1 MGQIFDAPVAT
12 LQGGRLTRRQ
22 LMRLAVAVPPAVLKV
37 AGGGAV
43 WAATRTTAS
52 RRAGFGG
59 SLQARSASVGPYADE
74 MLPAGIRSRFVS
86 DVNGLRLHILEAGY
100 SRGRRPLVLLLH
112 GFPEL
117 AYSWRHV
124 MVPLAAAGYHVV
136 APDQRGY
143 GRTTGWDEG
152 YDAALY
158 PFRRLNVVRDALGLV
173 SALGYR
179 SVAAVIGHDFG
190 SPIAAWCAVAR
201 PDVFRSV
208 VLMSAPFGG
217 TPTLPF
223 GTVGGAPA
231 AADAGPNIYEEMAKL
246 PRPRKHY
253 QRYYNTREA
262 NDNMQHAPQ
271 GIHAFLRGY
280 YHYKSADWAGN
291 RPFRLGSWTAAD
303 VAQMPT
309 YYIMAL
315 DKGMAETVAEQM
327 PSASEIAANTWLPE
341 DELRVYSGEF
351 GRTGFQGGLQWYRS
365 GGEGRAEMELFAG
378 RTIDIPSA
386 FIAGASDWGPY
397 QRPGSLER
405 MQGSACTDMRG
416 VHFVEGAGHWV
427 QQEQPEAVSRLLTA
441 FLQQR
446 A

>member
-1 MGQIFDAPVAT
+1 MGQTPDAVASRNRHT
-12 LQGGRLTRRQ
+12 AITRRQ
-22 LMRLAVAVPPAVLKV
+22 LMGLAAVVPSAALAVAGSAT
-37 AGGGAV
+37 AR
-43 WAATRTTAS
+43 AAS
-52 RRAGFGG
+52 
-59 SLQARSASVGPYADE
+59 SQASVATIGPYDE
-74 MLPAGIRSRFVS
+74 SVLPAGVRSRFVP
-86 DVNGLRLHILEAGY
+86 DVNGLRMHLLEAGY

-143 GRTTGWDEG
+143 GRTTGWDTG
-152 YDAALY
+152 YDADLH

-173 SALGYR
+173 SALGHR

-217 TPTLPF
+217 TTAFPF
-223 GTVGGAPA
+223 ATTG
-231 AADAGPNIYEEMAKL
+231 ADAGPSIYDEMARL
-246 PRPRKHY
+246 PRPRQHY

-262 NDNMQHAPQ
+262 NANMQHAPQ

-291 RPFRLGSWTAAD
+291 QPFRLASWTAAD

-309 YYIMAL
+309 YYIMEL
-315 DKGMAETVAEQM
+315 DKGMAATVADHM
-327 PSASEIAANTWLPE
+327 PSPAEIAANRWLPE
-341 DELRVYSGEF
+341 DELRVYSEEF

-365 GGEGRAEMELFAG
+365 GGEGRVEMELFAG

-405 MQGSACTDMRG
+405 MQESACTDMRG

-427 QQEQPEAVSRLLTA
+427 QQEQAEVVARLLTA

>member
-1 MGQIFDAPVAT
+1 MEQTPDANSSTIRHGAI
-12 LQGGRLTRRQ
+12 TRRQ
-22 LMRLAVAVPPAVLKV
+22 LIRLAAAVPPAALAV
-37 AGGGAV
+37 AGSV
-43 WAATRTTAS
+43 TATEATAPAL
-52 RRAGFGG
+52 RRAGHGAA
-59 SLQARSASVGPYADE
+59 LQAPAASVGPYADGT
-74 MLPAGIRSRFVS
+74 LPAGIRSRFVS

-100 SRGRRPLVLLLH
+100 SRGRRPLALLLH

-143 GRTTGWDEG
+143 GRTTGWETG
-152 YDAALY
+152 YDADLHS
-158 PFRRLNVVRDALGLV
+158 FRRLNVVRDALGLV
-173 SALGYR
+173 SALGHR

-190 SPIAAWCAVAR
+190 SPIAAWCAVTR

-217 TPTLPF
+217 TPAFPF
-223 GTVGGAPA
+223 GTAGA
-231 AADAGPNIYEEMAKL
+231 DDGPSIYEEMARL

-262 NDNMQHAPQ
+262 DGNMQHAPQ

-280 YHYKSADWAGN
+280 YHYKSADWTGN
-291 RPFRLGSWTAAD
+291 RPFRLASWTAGE

-309 YYIMAL
+309 YYIMEL
-315 DKGMAETVAEQM
+315 DTGMAETVAEQM
-327 PSASEIAANTWLPE
+327 PSAAEIAANKWLPE
-341 DELRVYSGEF
+341 DELRVYSEEVS
-351 GRTGFQGGLQWYRS
+351 RTGFQGGLQWYRS
-365 GGEGRAEMELFAG
+365 GGEGRAEMDLYAG
-378 RTIDIPSA
+378 RTIDIPST

-405 MQGSACTDMRG
+405 MEESACTDMRG